1 MLKLLVQSEPAQD
14 FVRTMGTAVGRKTFL
29 GDHARHPAVMNF
41 VTASHTAMEAA
52 VEKLKRLA
60 DDPTRSEPEKHDAAR
75 TLANRLIATLESSH
89 GSMIGT
95 ATKMVR
101 EASEAVELQFAPN
114 PIRAGLE
121 SEIRIWVREEAK
133 AGNVAAIRKR
143 LEQNPEVAAVIYHSP
158 DFLLGLAEEVHA
170 NFKTDAVEKHAPTQY
185 KAIEESLAIEKMAEH
200 YPMVIKSVRMSF
212 FNNAIADKA
221 KLRVEV

>member
-1 MLKLLVQSEPAQD
+1 MLKLLVQSEPAQE
-14 FVRTMGTAVGRKTFL
+14 FIRTMGTAIGRKTFL
-29 GDHARHPAVMNF
+29 GDHGRHPAVMNF

-60 DDPTRSEPEKHDAAR
+60 DDPTRSEPEKHDAGR

-95 ATKMVR
+95 ARKM
-101 EASEAVELQFAPN
+101 ANDAAEAVEAQFAPN

-121 SEIRIWVREEAK
+121 SEWRGWVREEASK
-133 AGNVAAIRKR
+133 GNVAAIREEMMR
-143 LEQNPEVAAVIYHSP
+143 DPELAAVIYHSP
-158 DFLLGLAEEVHA
+158 RRLLGLADEVHG
-170 NFKTDAVEKHAPTQY
+170 NFKTDVVEKHAPKHY
-185 KAIEESLAIEKMAEH
+185 KSLEESLAIEKMAEH
-200 YPMVIKSVRMSF
+200 YPMVIKSVRSSF
-212 FNNAIADKA
+212 YNNAVADKA